1 MDKRKAARQRVRTKI
16 TEALLELMGEKPFSE
31 ISVIEIV
38 NRAGVARQSYYR
50 NFASKEEVV
59 EEFFEELHQEGLSR
73 LRKEKPAEAVRWVAM
88 ILELQRSRAR
98 EILLLQRAGL
108 GTLSMDNINRFAE
121 EMLGDMPA
129 SSVERYKIYCHAGM
143 VSNTCLTWLKNGA
156 KEAPEEL
163 ARVICEFNALELL
176 SKVDF
181 TNF

>member
-1 MDKRKAARQRVRTKI
+1 MDKRKEARQQVREKI
-16 TEALLELMGEKPFSE
+16 VRALLDLMEEKSFSE
-31 ISVIEIV
+31 ITVTEIV
-38 NRAGVARQSYYR
+38 ARAGVARQSYYR
-50 NFASKEEVV
+50 NFTSKEEVV
-59 EEFFEELHQEGLSR
+59 EEFFEELRQEGLSR
-73 LRKEKPAEAVRWVAM
+73 LRKEKPADAVRWVAM

-163 ARVICEFNALELL
+163 ARIICEFNARDVLDRL
-176 SKVDF
+176 DF
-181 TNF
+181 SDL